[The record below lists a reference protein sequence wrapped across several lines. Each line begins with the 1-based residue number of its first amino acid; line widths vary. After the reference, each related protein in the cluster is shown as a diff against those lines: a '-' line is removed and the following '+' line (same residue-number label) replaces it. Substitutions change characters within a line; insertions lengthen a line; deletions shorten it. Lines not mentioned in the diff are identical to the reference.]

1 MTALP
6 TNLTAGTWTVD
17 TVHSA
22 FTFIARHAGVSK
34 VRGQFDVIGG
44 AIEVADEFENSTVTA
59 EADASSITTG
69 NEQRDGHLQSG
80 DFLLA
85 EENPK
90 VVFQS
95 TGISNFDGEEFD
107 LEGTLSMR
115 GVTKPVSFK
124 AEFSGATE
132 DPNGNTVAGF
142 SATATI
148 NRKDWG
154 MDFDAVL
161 KGGELLVSDKVTL
174 EIDIEAV
181 KA

>member
-6 TNLTAGTWTVD
+6 NNLTAGTWNID
-17 TVHSA
+17 AVHSKFA
-22 FTFIARHAGVSK
+22 FIARHAGVSK

-44 AIEVADEFENSTVTA
+44 EVVVGEDFESSTVSA

-69 NEQRDGHLQSG
+69 NEHRDGHLQSG

-90 VVFQS
+90 VIFES

-107 LEGTLSMR
+107 LTGKLTMR
-115 GVTKPVSFK
+115 GITKDITLK
-124 AEFSGATE
+124 AEFGGAAE
-132 DPNGNTVAGF
+132 DPNGNIVSGF
-142 SATATI
+142 SATGRI
-148 NRKDWG
+148 NRKDWD
-154 MDFDAVL
+154 MNFEAVL
-161 KGGELLVSDKVTL
+161 KGGELLVSDTITI

>member
-6 TNLTAGTWTVD
+6 TNLTSGTWNVD
-17 TVHSA
+17 ALHST
-22 FTFIARHAGVSK
+22 FGFIARHAGVSK
-34 VRGQFDVIGG
+34 VRGQFEVIGG
-44 AIEVADEFENSTVTA
+44 TLEVADEFENSSVSA
-59 EADASSITTG
+59 EADASTITTG

-85 EENPK
+85 EEHPK

-95 TGISNFDGEEFD
+95 TAIKNFDGEEFD

-115 GVTKPVSFK
+115 GVSKPVAFK

-132 DPNGNTVAGF
+132 DPNGNMVAGF
-142 SATATI
+142 SATAKI
-148 NRKDWG
+148 NRKDWD
-154 MDFDAVL
+154 MNFDAVL
-161 KGGELLVSDKVTL
+161 KGGELLVSDKITL